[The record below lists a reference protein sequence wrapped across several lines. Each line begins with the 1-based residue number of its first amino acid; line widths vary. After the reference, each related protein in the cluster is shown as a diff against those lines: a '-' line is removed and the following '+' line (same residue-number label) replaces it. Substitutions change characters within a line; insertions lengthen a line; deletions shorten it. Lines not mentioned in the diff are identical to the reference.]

1 MNGERKFKDMDIVHR
16 KILPSKSF
24 FAIGVDMIS
33 RQRFTD
39 RMNWAVDS
47 AQKIAKN
54 IKKINY
60 A

>member
-1 MNGERKFKDMDIVHR
+1 MGIGHPKM
-16 KILPSKSF
+16 LPSKSF

-47 AQKIAKN
+47 AQKIAKK
-54 IKKINY
+54 IKKKIHKK
-60 A
+60 